1 MSLLSPE
8 KVESALSVLKSLN
21 LKDLLA
27 GGMKPGTVKDEGRV
41 SVSDGKKVAGSDQD
55 DLGATSKLSITL
67 RGLASMHAP
76 EKTSILYSSP
86 VDEDQRIQ
94 TFCQRLKD
102 AFSEAEM
109 LVKDT
114 RPLLLHATIVNTIY
128 VPGIRGKGSGHG
140 KNRAKL
146 TLDAREILDDYKE
159 FEWMKDVRVEKVALC
174 RMGAQKTE
182 GGEEEYIVE
191 GEVEMP

>member
-1 MSLLSPE
+1 MSLLTPE

-114 RPLLLHATIVNTIY
+114 GPLLLHATVVNTIY

-146 TLDAREILDDYKE
+146 TLDAREILDDYEE

>member
-1 MSLLSPE
+1 M
-8 KVESALSVLKSLN
+8 SVLKSLD

-27 GGMKPGTVKDEGRV
+27 GGMKPGTVKDEGGV

-55 DLGATSKLSITL
+55 DLGTTSKLSITL
-67 RGLASMHAP
+67 RGLATMHAP

-94 TFCQRLKD
+94 MFCQRLKD

-114 RPLLLHATIVNTIY
+114 RPLLLHATVVNTIY
-128 VPGIRGKGSGHG
+128 VPGIKGKGSGHG
-140 KNRAKL
+140 RNRAKL
-146 TLDAREILDDYKE
+146 TLDAREILDDYEE
-159 FEWMKDVRVEKVALC
+159 FEWMKDVRVEKVAIC